1 MLLIC
6 YENILGDWWVLR
18 GVNCGDS
25 VYPGGYDWYPCQHER
40 FIKESS
46 GQWINKVMLP
56 MPTVKS
62 KCFIRLHTAE
72 DHLIN
77 V

>member
-56 MPTVKS
+56 LPNR
-62 KCFIRLHTAE
+62 C
-72 DHLIN
+72 
-77 V
+77 